1 MHGACDKCR
10 LRSALS
16 FNEQGVLFMLRSYE
30 AGEWS
35 CTCEKF
41 KAMGISRD
49 DIIRKFTEFGAD
61 TIEFRKA
68 VEMVYED

>member
-1 MHGACDKCR
+1 
-10 LRSALS
+10 
-16 FNEQGVLFMLRSYE
+16 MLRAYE
-30 AGEWS
+30 AGEWP
-35 CTCEKF
+35 CACEKF

-49 DIIRKFTEFGAD
+49 DIIRKFTEFGTD